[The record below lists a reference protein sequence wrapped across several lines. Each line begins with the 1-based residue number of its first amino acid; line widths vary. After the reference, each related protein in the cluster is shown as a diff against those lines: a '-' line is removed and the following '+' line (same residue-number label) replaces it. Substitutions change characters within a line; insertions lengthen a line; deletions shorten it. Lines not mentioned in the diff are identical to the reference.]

1 MVVFVGGSI
10 VMVVFVGGSIE
21 EPFCVVSCAALEFF
35 MRALLMTIASN
46 RLSCQINNCLSMKC
60 W

>member
-1 MVVFVGGSI
+1 
-10 VMVVFVGGSIE
+10 MVVFVGGSIE